1 MSFLEDHR
9 NHQFL
14 LAPSIFM
21 TNIQE
26 YMSRGI
32 IGNILG

>member
-9 NHQFL
+9 NHQCL
-14 LAPSIFM
+14 LVPSIFM